1 MEEVGTQ
8 RHLEHHFAVTD
19 TVKEIISPQM
29 INSMFEQDFTDHK
42 FNAQDLA
49 YSHEDK
55 MFLKKVSEGGR
66 RVDGHYEIPLP
77 FKSESPSMPDNRQE
91 IVKRAIWLKRRFLR
105 DRKIYDDYCDFMK
118 EIIDKGYARKITEDN
133 DVPEIGKVWYLPH
146 HGVYHPRK
154 PGKIRVVF
162 HCSASFQGTSLND
175 Q

>member
-1 MEEVGTQ
+1 
-8 RHLEHHFAVTD
+8 
-19 TVKEIISPQM
+19 
-29 INSMFEQDFTDHK
+29 MFEQDFTDHK

-91 IVKRAIWLKRRFLR
+91 IVKRTIWLKRRFLR
-105 DRKIYDDYCDFMK
+105 D
-118 EIIDKGYARKITEDN
+118 ARKIPEDN